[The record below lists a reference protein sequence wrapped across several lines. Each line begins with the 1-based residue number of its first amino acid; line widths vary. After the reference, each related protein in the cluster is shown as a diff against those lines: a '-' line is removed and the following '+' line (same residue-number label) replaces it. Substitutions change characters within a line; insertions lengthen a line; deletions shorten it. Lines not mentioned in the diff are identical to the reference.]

1 MNIIKDNPEDI
12 KAQFLESKTACIGTF
27 DGMHLGHQ
35 ELLLNTKKVGN
46 GAYSVVTFS
55 ELPQITLQSADFKL
69 ITSNKQK
76 EKIFSSFDTTNLI
89 YLDFSCIRNY
99 TPDNFCE
106 LLANKY
112 NINEIVIGDDF
123 KFGKDR
129 KGDASFLRK
138 YFGNDNVV
146 TVPTKLINK
155 EKVSSTKIRELLY
168 KGQVES
174 ASKLLGRPYN
184 LEAKVVKGDGFGK
197 ELGFPTANL
206 EIEKHILPRV
216 GVYAV
221 RVYIQNLREDLIGM
235 MNIGY
240 RPTVSSNDELRVEV
254 NIFDFN
260 FDIYG
265 TNLSL
270 EIISLLREEK
280 RFNGIDEL
288 KTQLLK
294 DKQNSINKLKS

>member
-99 TPDNFCE
+99 TPHNFCE
-106 LLANKY
+106 LLGNKY

>member
-55 ELPQITLQSADFKL
+55 ELPQITLQSEDFKL
-69 ITSNKQK
+69 ITSNIQK
-76 EKIFSSFDTTNLI
+76 EKLFSLFDTTNLI
-89 YLDFSCIRNY
+89 YLDFSHIRNY
-99 TPDNFCE
+99 TPHNFCE

-112 NINEIVIGDDF
+112 NINEIVIGEDF

-129 KGDASFLRK
+129 KGDVSFLRK

-155 EKVSSTKIRELLY
+155 EKVSSTKIRELLSE
-168 KGQVES
+168 GEVES
-174 ASKLLGRPYN
+174 VSKLLGRPYN
-184 LEAKVVKGDGFGK
+184 LDAKVVKGDGFGK

-206 EIEKHILPRV
+206 EIEKHIVPRV

-221 RVYIQNLREDLIGM
+221 RVYIENLRKDLIGM

-240 RPTVSSNDELRVEV
+240 RPTVSSNGELRVEV
-254 NIFDFN
+254 NIFDFD

-288 KTQLLK
+288 KTQLLM
-294 DKQNSINKLKS
+294 DKQNSINKLK

>member
-1 MNIIKDNPEDI
+1 MNIIKDNPENR
-12 KAQFLESKTACIGTF
+12 KAQPLESTTACIGTF

-35 ELLLNTKKVGN
+35 ELLLNAKKIGKGV
-46 GAYSVVTFS
+46 YSVITFS
-55 ELPQITLQSADFKL
+55 ELPQITLQSTDFKL
-69 ITSNKQK
+69 ITSNAQK
-76 EKIFSSFDTTNLI
+76 EKIFSLFETTNLI
-89 YLDFSCIRNY
+89 YLDFSYIRNY
-99 TPDNFCE
+99 TPHNFCD

-112 NINEIVIGDDF
+112 NINAIVIGEDF

-155 EKVSSTKIRELLY
+155 EKVSSTKIRELLSE
-168 KGQVES
+168 GEVES

-184 LEAKVVKGDGFGK
+184 LDAKVVKGDGFGK

-206 EIEKHILPRV
+206 EIEKHIVPRV

-221 RVYIQNLREDLIGM
+221 RVYIENLRKDLIGM

-240 RPTVSSNDELRVEV
+240 RPTVSSNGELRVEV
-254 NIFDFN
+254 NIFDFD

-288 KTQLLK
+288 KTQLLM
-294 DKQNSINKLKS
+294 DKQNSINKLK

>member
-12 KAQFLESKTACIGTF
+12 KPQFIESKTACIGTF

>member
-1 MNIIKDNPEDI
+1 MNIIKDNPENS
-12 KAQFLESKTACIGTF
+12 KAQPLESKTACIGTF

-35 ELLLNTKKVGN
+35 ELLLNAKKVGN
-46 GAYSVVTFS
+46 GVYSAVTFS
-55 ELPQITLQSADFKL
+55 ELPQITLQSEDFKL
-69 ITSNKQK
+69 ITSNIQK
-76 EKIFSSFDTTNLI
+76 EKIFSLFDTTNLI
-89 YLDFSCIRNY
+89 YLDFSYIRNY
-99 TPDNFCE
+99 TPHNFCE

-112 NINEIVIGDDF
+112 NINEIVIGEDF

-155 EKVSSTKIRELLY
+155 EKVSSTKIRELLSE
-168 KGQVES
+168 GEVES

-184 LEAKVVKGDGFGK
+184 LDAKVVKGDGFGK

-206 EIEKHILPRV
+206 EIEKHIVPRV

-221 RVYIQNLREDLIGM
+221 RVYIENLRKDLIGM

-240 RPTVSSNDELRVEV
+240 RPTVSSNGELRVEV
-254 NIFDFN
+254 NIFDFD

-288 KTQLLK
+288 KTQLLM
-294 DKQNSINKLKS
+294 DKQNSINKLK

>member
-99 TPDNFCE
+99 TPHNFCE

-168 KGQVES
+168 KGKVES

>member
-35 ELLLNTKKVGN
+35 ELLLNTNKVGN
-46 GAYSVVTFS
+46 GVYSVVTFS

-76 EKIFSSFDTTNLI
+76 EIIFSSFDTTNLI

-99 TPDNFCE
+99 TPHNFCE

-112 NINEIVIGDDF
+112 NIKEIVIGDDF

-146 TVPTKLINK
+146 TVPTKLINN
-155 EKVSSTKIRELLY
+155 EKVSSTKIRELLS
-168 KGQVES
+168 KGEVES

-206 EIEKHILPRV
+206 EIEKHIVPRV

-254 NIFDFN
+254 NIFDFD

-270 EIISLLREEK
+270 EIIALLREEK

>member
-99 TPDNFCE
+99 TPHNFCE